1 MRLCLCVWH
10 KQGMHDYIHLVH
22 ATYRMTFRCSSLFC
36 MVIAVIQR
44 IPLSIIIII
53 LLLSGIAT
61 NAASSTSIFS
71 VVDC

>member
-22 ATYRMTFRCSSLFC
+22 AAYLMTFRRSSLFC

-44 IPLSIIIII
+44 IPLYII